1 MTARLAISDD
11 TATDERARVV
21 TTAVLR
27 AAESWQISKTT
38 LGRVLGLSPASVT
51 RLSAGGELRPGTKPY
66 ELGLLLLRLYRSLDA
81 IMGGD
86 RDLARQWLA
95 AHNRAL
101 GGRPIDRITTIVGL
115 TEAAAHVDAFRARV

>member
-1 MTARLAISDD
+1 MTERLAIPNY
-11 TATDERARVV
+11 AIGDERARVV

-27 AAESWQISKTT
+27 AAESWRLGKTT
-38 LGRVLGLSPASVT
+38 LGRILGLSPASVS
-51 RLSAGGELRPGTKPY
+51 RLSAGGGLRPGTKPY
-66 ELGLLLLRLYRSLDA
+66 ELGLLLLRLYRSLDT

-86 RDLARQWLA
+86 RDLAREWLG

-101 GGRPIDRITTIVGL
+101 GGRPVDRITTIVGL